1 MTFAKRY
8 ITCITAMSMS
18 SYFASVELVVDQTLS
33 EVDAAAHF
41 CDTLDLLNSA
51 NPPGDIADGSKT
63 EFPIGFPELA
73 LSTQKNNEE
82 SANQRYTILGEIA
95 YGGQAVVLRAYDSRT
110 RREVAI
116 KQLRKR
122 GGEVRF
128 VNEAMIT
135 GRLAHRS
142 IIPLCDVGHWEDGSP
157 YFAMKL
163 IDGRTLSSV
172 LNRPNQ
178 LADRLPLLRTICDV
192 AEGVAYAHCQ
202 GIIHRDL
209 KPSNILMSHTG
220 ETLIIDWGIAKELQ
234 AKSERPTPMTVGY
247 ALTHAGCIL
256 GTPGY
261 MAPEQATDV
270 SPDERADVYAIGAML
285 YHVLAGVP
293 PYAGLSPSDI
303 IIEVQQQHP
312 PTPLARFVDDAS
324 PPLAAIIAIAERA
337 MSVDREW
344 RYLDAEALLVEL
356 RRELSKLSYRTV
368 H

>member
-1 MTFAKRY
+1 MG
-8 ITCITAMSMS
+8 

-33 EVDAAAHF
+33 EVDAAAHL
-41 CDTLDLLNSA
+41 CDTLELLDSA
-51 NPPGDIADGSKT
+51 SPSGNIADGSKT
-63 EFPIGFPELA
+63 EFPIGFPELTLTNHEQA
-73 LSTQKNNEE
+73 NHEQANEK

-95 YGGQAVVLRAYDSRT
+95 SGGQAVVLRAYDSQT

-163 IDGRTLSSV
+163 IEGRTLAKV
-172 LNRPNQ
+172 LNRPNK
-178 LADRLPLLRTICDV
+178 LVDRLPFLHTLCDV
-192 AEGVAYAHCQ
+192 AEGVAYAHRQ

-220 ETLIIDWGIAKELQ
+220 ETFIIDWGIAKELQ
-234 AKSERPTPMTVGY
+234 PKGERPTPMAVSY

-303 IIEVQQQHP
+303 IIEVQQQHA
-312 PTPLARFVDDAS
+312 PTPLDRFVDDAS
-324 PPLAAIIAIAERA
+324 PRLAAIMAIAERA
-337 MSVDREW
+337 MSVDRER
-344 RYLDAEALLVEL
+344 RYPDAEALFVEL
-356 RRELSKLSYRTV
+356 RGEFSKLRDRAV